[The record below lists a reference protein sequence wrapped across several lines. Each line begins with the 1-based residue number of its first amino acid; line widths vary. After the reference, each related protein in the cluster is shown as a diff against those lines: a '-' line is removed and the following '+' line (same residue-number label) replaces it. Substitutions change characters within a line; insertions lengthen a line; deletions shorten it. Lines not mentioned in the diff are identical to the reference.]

1 MKRNSWMVLLCV
13 ILATAC
19 LWWGFSPIESTE
31 TTTETTTI
39 ALILDTDIGFSA
51 LQLKQGVKQA
61 AKERNLET
69 IIAAPDYAG
78 TQAISQSDLMIE
90 ALDEGAK
97 AILLVPSRNED
108 LTEAI
113 GEAADRGVPVLSLR
127 ETLDSQQIACTIS
140 DDHQNAGYM
149 AAQAL
154 VERIGTGQNVILVLG
169 EEGGNTFALTLQGAR
184 EALDALDGATVLYR
198 IASNG
203 EEMPSIPA
211 LLLEEPDING
221 ILCLTGEYT
230 EAAAKVM
237 SRNKENI
244 VLVGMDCGQNRTT
257 YLEYKQV
264 DAMVLGMP
272 FAMGYLGVQFAMD
285 RLNGKTL
292 PQNYYT
298 ESRVIDSENM
308 YWPENQ
314 KLAFPMVQ

>member
-1 MKRNSWMVLLCV
+1 MVLLCV
-13 ILATAC
+13 VLAAAC

-69 IIAAPDYAG
+69 IITAPDYAG
-78 TQAISQSDLMIE
+78 SQVISQSDLMIE

-127 ETLDSQQIACTIS
+127 ETLDSQQITCTIS
-140 DDHQNAGYM
+140 DDHQSAGYM

-154 VERIGTGQNVILVLG
+154 VERIGTEQGVILVLG

-184 EALDALDGATVLYR
+184 KALDELDGVTILYR
-198 IASNG
+198 IVQNG
-203 EEMPSIPA
+203 EEMPSIQA
-211 LLLEEPDING
+211 LLQEYPEING

-257 YLEYKQV
+257 YLENKQV

-308 YWPENQ
+308 VLPENQ

>member
-1 MKRNSWMVLLCV
+1 MKRNTWMVLLCV
-13 ILATAC
+13 ALAVAC

-31 TTTETTTI
+31 TAAEPTTL

-51 LQLKQGVKQA
+51 LQMKQGVKQA

-78 TQAISQSDLMIE
+78 TQVISQSDLVIE

-140 DDHQNAGYM
+140 DDHQNAGHM
-149 AAQAL
+149 AARAL
-154 VERIGTGQNVILVLG
+154 LERIGVERGVILVLG

-184 EALDALDGATVLYR
+184 KALDTSDGVTVLYR
-198 IASNG
+198 IATNG
-203 EEMPSIPA
+203 EETPSIPE
-211 LLLEEPDING
+211 LLAEYPEING
-221 ILCLTGEYT
+221 ILCLTGEAT
-230 EAAAKVM
+230 EAAAKAM
-237 SRNKENI
+237 PRNKETI

-257 YLEYKQV
+257 YLENKQV

-272 FAMGYLGVQFAMD
+272 FAMGYLGVQFAVD
-285 RLNGKTL
+285 RLGGKTL
-292 PQNYYT
+292 PRNYYT